1 VHMAHLGCP
10 VAGDDLYGAT
20 LNPCGRIAL
29 HACRLEFRH
38 PATGQVLSFES
49 PLPDPIRKVLT

>member
-1 VHMAHLGCP
+1 MAHLGCP